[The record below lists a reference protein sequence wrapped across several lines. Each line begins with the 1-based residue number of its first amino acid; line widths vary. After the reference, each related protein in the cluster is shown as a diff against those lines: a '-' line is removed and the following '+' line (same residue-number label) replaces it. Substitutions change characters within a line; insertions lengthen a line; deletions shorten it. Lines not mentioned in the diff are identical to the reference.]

1 MPWVELVVAGL
12 LEVVWSVGMKYT
24 AGFTRPLPTAG
35 VVVAIAASMTLL
47 ARATRTSPLGT
58 AYAVWVGIGA
68 LGAAVFGIVVFDEPR
83 TAARLGFLVLLGI
96 AIAGLKLTG
105 QSG

>member
-24 AGFTRPLPTAG
+24 AGFTRPWPTAA

-47 ARATRTSPLGT
+47 ARATRTIPLGT
-58 AYAVWVGIGA
+58 AYAVWVGIGTLGAVA
-68 LGAAVFGIVVFDEPR
+68 LGILLFDEPR
-83 TAARLGFLVLLGI
+83 SPARLGFLALLAI
-96 AIAGLKLTG
+96 AILGLKLTA